1 MQNKIKIGI
10 ILAFSAAIISGLAN
24 FVNKWG
30 VTYVKDPFVYT
41 TMKNVVTA
49 FLLIGL
55 FLLAKNWRNLK
66 LITKKDW
73 VKLVLIGLVGGSVPF
88 LLFFWGL
95 KLTSPASASFVHKT
109 MFIWVALLAWP
120 FLKEK
125 FRLYQYGALAFL
137 FLGNFALAGLGS
149 WQWGKGETLVLI
161 ATLLWAVEFIISKKV
176 LKNVSA
182 NIVAGARMVFGSI
195 LLLAFLTLTGRISLF
210 FSYDWSVWKWAILT
224 GAILFLFVISWY
236 HALSRLP
243 ATLVTSIL
251 VVASPITTLLEG
263 VFVKHEYSFL
273 QGVGS
278 LILLGGAI
286 LFSIIILKYGK
297 GATENSAN
305 AEVAK

>member
-1 MQNKIKIGI
+1 M
-10 ILAFSAAIISGLAN
+10 AFSAAIVSGLAN

-30 VTYVKDPFVYT
+30 VTYIKDPFVYT

-55 FLLAKNWRNLK
+55 FLLAKHWQNLK
-66 LITKKDW
+66 SISKRDW
-73 VKLVLIGLVGGSVPF
+73 VKLVLIGLIGGSVPF

-95 KLTSPASASFVHKT
+95 KLTSPASASFIHKT

-125 FRLYQYGALAFL
+125 FRIYQYGALVFL
-137 FLGNFALAGLGS
+137 FLGNFALAGLKS
-149 WQWGKGETLVLI
+149 WQWGRGETLVLI

-176 LKNVSA
+176 LKAVSA
-182 NIVAGARMVFGSI
+182 NIVAGARMIFGSL
-195 LLLAFLTLTGRISLF
+195 LLLAFLVLTGRINVFL
-210 FSYDWSVWKWAILT
+210 SYNWTAWKWAVLT
-224 GAILFLFVISWY
+224 GAILFFFVITWY

-243 ATLVTSIL
+243 ATIITSIL

-278 LILLGGAI
+278 LILLGGAV
-286 LFSIIILKYGK
+286 LFSIIILKYGESP
-297 GATENSAN
+297 TENLAD
-305 AEVAK
+305 AEAAK